1 MPYKVKKLPN
11 GQWGKFKK
19 ENGKLKLVSHH
30 DSEEKA
36 NASVQAYYANKN
48 ESINEERGIEYK
60 KIRGAHGETNSITI
74 QPVTDV
80 EFTEIDNLLEQNQEL
95 WKNTSLS
102 WSEKTNEMWFE
113 FKLKKEVQEFLKIV
127 KQVITDKLKK
137 VEFSK
142 LAENKIGVKQMN
154 KKEKLDKIIE
164 SAVEKRLNQKN
175 LLLERQLE
183 EEDKEPVKKY
193 SAEEKKAFMNA
204 VSSIDSYFN
213 GGQVGFEN
221 LDLKAI
227 VEDLKIVSEMAANF
241 MREEAEK
248 EDTWF
253 DSITVKKNIKSLQTA
268 IQVFEKSIKE
278 LSALRHRSTNAFE
291 EIGTIL
297 SKYFTID

>member
-1 MPYKVKKLPN
+1 
-11 GQWGKFKK
+11 
-19 ENGKLKLVSHH
+19 
-30 DSEEKA
+30 
-36 NASVQAYYANKN
+36 
-48 ESINEERGIEYK
+48 
-60 KIRGAHGETNSITI
+60 
-74 QPVTDV
+74 
-80 EFTEIDNLLEQNQEL
+80 
-95 WKNTSLS
+95 
-102 WSEKTNEMWFE
+102 
-113 FKLKKEVQEFLKIV
+113 
-127 KQVITDKLKK
+127 
-137 VEFSK
+137 
-142 LAENKIGVKQMN
+142 
-154 KKEKLDKIIE
+154 
-164 SAVEKRLNQKN
+164 
-175 LLLERQLE
+175 LERQLE